1 MCTTRSRRPA
11 RRADS
16 AARQSLVDDLHALRE
31 TLRGR
36 AAHLP
41 DGFPR
46 YFGGVRGFFP
56 TGSGVYRHIAP
67 LDQVRSSVPKRATSD
82 PLRSAISG
90 DNRRAGQ
97 SICPYLLSRGKPEPR
112 AAPRGD
118 HIYRPMSSVTLWAW
132 RDGDLGVRPCTTPGG
147 HIHCLARLQQVN
159 FYVVVAR
166 PHRGGAVQ
174 HRNTLRRSE
183 ARRRRDR
190 TLGRSRSCGRRAGA
204 GLVPQRAPLI
214 NCPECEESPFGR
226 ISQVCRT
233 ARRTRDICDRR
244 LGAQ

>member
-1 MCTTRSRRPA
+1 MPARSASASMCSTRSRRPA
-11 RRADS
+11 RWADS

-118 HIYRPMSSVTLWAW
+118 HIYGPMSSVTLWAW

-166 PHRGGAVQ
+166 PHRGCSTATRCG
-174 HRNTLRRSE
+174 
-183 ARRRRDR
+183 DR
-190 TLGRSRSCGRRAGA
+190 GRADDA
-204 GLVPQRAPLI
+204 
-214 NCPECEESPFGR
+214 
-226 ISQVCRT
+226 T
-233 ARRTRDICDRR
+233 ARLAGPGRVAAGREQGWCPK
-244 LGAQ
+244 GPAH